1 MAVGSALLVHSEAVV
16 VFSGIGVVVSPVVV
30 LSVLL
35 PAVVVAPIVDDGPA
49 VVDGDVGTVY
59 SPGIVS
65 VEDRDPVV
73 VVSSLV
79 EASMVDEEGV
89 VSGG

>member
-35 PAVVVAPIVDDGPA
+35 PAAVVAPIVDDGPA
-49 VVDGDVGTVY
+49 VVDCDVY

-73 VVSSLV
+73 MVSSLV